1 MVLIHNDIDVPFS
14 KEGSA
19 PAYLDQ
25 MTAVLK
31 RTPTR
36 LSSGHILA
44 WAAWFDQSRITP
56 QISRRYYGG
65 ADFHHVYF
73 DISWDEVAKYVV
85 SNPAAVKIMADLM
98 ERHPDRFLFGTDE
111 VAPTTESNY
120 LRVFKQYATLWKLLT
135 PSTSER
141 VRKMNYERIFDEA
154 RHRVRTWESS
164 RKEAVRVH

>member
-56 QISRRYYGG
+56 QISRRYL
-65 ADFHHVYF
+65 
-73 DISWDEVAKYVV
+73 
-85 SNPAAVKIMADLM
+85 AARTFITYTLIF
-98 ERHPDRFLFGTDE
+98 PGTR
-111 VAPTTESNY
+111 
-120 LRVFKQYATLWKLLT
+120 L
-135 PSTSER
+135 PSTSSPTR
-141 VRKMNYERIFDEA
+141 RR
-154 RHRVRTWESS
+154 S
-164 RKEAVRVH
+164 RSRPI